1 MVTLDMIRK
10 PVEGDLEA
18 FEQFIRQKFTAD
30 GTLLS
35 EMLDYALSARGK
47 GIRPMTVLLSAA
59 LNAPA
64 GQRSGGLRTL
74 LAATLVEMIHVASLI
89 HDDVIDESD
98 MRRGR
103 ASVNAR
109 WQSRNAVVVGDYI
122 LAKNMDLGLKSGQF
136 DLVTHVCGAIATLCE
151 GEILQN
157 DKANRQEMTRASY
170 LDIIY
175 KKTACLIGVSASAGA
190 LAVGASREKQ
200 ALIGQDW
207 FQLILQCLRLS
218 NHNITKLFLK
228 FFIHRIRCKLIVSAF
243 VIDCQHIPKPS
254 GNSKRNC
261 GLSFVRFSLYCQ
273 IGFPPRRIWRMLFS
287 ALLRG
292 IISSC
297 PQPVQRRRK
306 SMPLRSTS
314 HCFAPQG
321 CSFFMTRI
329 SLTCTSMAYLLFF
342 PCLHIL
348 EQELGGIL

>member
-64 GQRSGGLRTL
+64 GQRSGGLRAL

-200 ALIGQDW
+200 ALMRKFGESIGMA
-207 FQLILQCLRLS
+207 FQCTKS
-218 NHNITKLFLK
+218 ITLFPLW
-228 FFIHRIRCKLIVSAF
+228 
-243 VIDCQHIPKPS
+243 
-254 GNSKRNC
+254 NS
-261 GLSFVRFSLYCQ
+261 
-273 IGFPPRRIWRMLFS
+273 
-287 ALLRG
+287 
-292 IISSC
+292 
-297 PQPVQRRRK
+297 
-306 SMPLRSTS
+306 T
-314 HCFAPQG
+314 
-321 CSFFMTRI
+321 
-329 SLTCTSMAYLLFF
+329 
-342 PCLHIL
+342 
-348 EQELGGIL
+348 

>member
-64 GQRSGGLRTL
+64 GQRSGGLRAL

-200 ALIGQDW
+200 ALMRKFGESIGMAFQIQDD
-207 FQLILQCLRLS
+207 ILDVEGEEAVLGKPLFSDEKNDKQTYVTMYGLETAKKEVEKLS
-218 NHNITKLFLK
+218 EEAICILKDCSGDSAFLEELTKYL
-228 FFIHRIRCKLIVSAF
+228 IHRK
-243 VIDCQHIPKPS
+243 K
-254 GNSKRNC
+254 
-261 GLSFVRFSLYCQ
+261 
-273 IGFPPRRIWRMLFS
+273 
-287 ALLRG
+287 
-292 IISSC
+292 
-297 PQPVQRRRK
+297 
-306 SMPLRSTS
+306 
-314 HCFAPQG
+314 
-321 CSFFMTRI
+321 
-329 SLTCTSMAYLLFF
+329 
-342 PCLHIL
+342 
-348 EQELGGIL
+348 